1 MAKKKNER
9 SVLFYK
15 RMIALTLAIIILTL
29 GALSIVFG
37 ANWRRTQL
45 QLNGARAELDAY
57 ELAVM
62 AQRAE
67 EEAERIRNAIPPER
81 PKPASER
88 SAPEI
93 LADTNAIL
101 HAFGSVGEIPG
112 LNCLEGFLAHYG
124 EGARAFEVDLRLTSD
139 GFAVLR
145 HDWLGGVQEGIDP
158 LHIPTLDK
166 FLATPIRGSYTPVS
180 FRDLLLLMAQYPDVC
195 VITDTKLLDTEAV
208 TAQFQSI
215 LTEAHKLGMSYL
227 FDRMIIQIY
236 SPDHFIVVDGLYHFP
251 HYIYTLYQDFFGNNE
266 QSFRNKVVFCEQNG
280 IMGLTLNVDVWKNDY
295 LPISDWRNINVYLHT
310 INNADT
316 ARRLLN
322 SGVKAI
328 YTDSLDPADLEGQ

>member
-1 MAKKKNER
+1 MKR
-9 SVLFYK
+9 STMTPSVLFFK
-15 RMIALTLAIIILTL
+15 RMIAATLAFIILTL
-29 GALSIVFG
+29 TILSIVF
-37 ANWRRTQL
+37 AVKLHRTRATL
-45 QLNGARAELDAY
+45 AETGARLEKFEMAE
-57 ELAVM
+57 M
-62 AQRAE
+62 QRLAE
-67 EEAERIRNAIPPER
+67 EEAERLRNAIPPEQR
-81 PKPASER
+81 KPEGER
-88 SAPEI
+88 SGPEI
-93 LADTNAIL
+93 LAESSVIL
-101 HAFGSVGEIPG
+101 HALGATDGIEG
-112 LNCLEGFLAHYG
+112 LNCLEGFLEHYQA
-124 EGARAFEVDLRLTSD
+124 GARVFEVDLRLTSD
-139 GFAVLR
+139 GSVVLR
-145 HDWLGGVQEGIDP
+145 HDWLGGIQEGIDP
-158 LHIPTLDK
+158 THVPTLEEFLSAPIMDK
-166 FLATPIRGSYTPVS
+166 YTPLS

-208 TAQFQSI
+208 TAQFQSM

-251 HYIYTLYQDFFGNNE
+251 HYTYTLYQDFFGNNE